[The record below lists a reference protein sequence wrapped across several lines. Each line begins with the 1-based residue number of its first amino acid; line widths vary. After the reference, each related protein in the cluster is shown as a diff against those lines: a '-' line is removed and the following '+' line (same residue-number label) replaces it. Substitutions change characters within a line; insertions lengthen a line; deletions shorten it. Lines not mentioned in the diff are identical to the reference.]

1 MKYISTILVCA
12 GLWPAAT
19 VCAQKWEGEKRFYT
33 EPDGGSGKSVQPRG
47 DGCL

>member
-12 GLWPAAT
+12 GLWRSYGM
-19 VCAQKWEGEKRFYT
+19 CAEWRGERFYT

>member
-19 VCAQKWEGEKRFYT
+19 VCAQSGGEKDST
-33 EPDGGSGKSVQPRG
+33 EPDGGSGKSVQPRS